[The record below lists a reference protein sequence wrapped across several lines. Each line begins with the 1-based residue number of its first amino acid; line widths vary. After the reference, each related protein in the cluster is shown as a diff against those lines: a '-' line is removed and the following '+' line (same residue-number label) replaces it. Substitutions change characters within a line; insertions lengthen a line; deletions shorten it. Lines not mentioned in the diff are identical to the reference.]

1 MYKHNP
7 VILAPTAQLALE
19 VPNVVAS
26 VEAEYGETVVEGT
39 VITLAHHTG
48 EWRKCPAPCNNP
60 AARGG
65 LDGRAGRILI
75 SHIDLDTVG
84 GILALRGEQPK
95 DPEFWAGA
103 EFVDVNGP
111 HNAYKLSGRV
121 QALLRAYWAWSQ
133 SQPRVRYTEVTD
145 VTDVVYRHMDFLWV
159 LLDGGAEAEAAIEA
173 GRVWADENQA
183 KTDALCIHETSL
195 VRAFVTRGVFCNA
208 SYYSKKLECAALAC
222 VAYDEEKGSVTL
234 SFADVRSLRG
244 MSAKAMVQEVWGP
257 DAGGHDGIA
266 GSPRGVAVT
275 KEEFLLLLRNVE
287 EDLAVL
293 G

>member
-1 MYKHNP
+1 MNHI
-7 VILAPTAQLALE
+7 ILAPTAQLAAQ
-19 VPNVVAS
+19 VTNVVAS
-26 VEAEYGETVVEGT
+26 VEAEYGDTVVKGS

-48 EWRKCPAPCNNP
+48 EWKKCPAPCNNP
-60 AARGG
+60 AAHGALGG
-65 LDGRAGRILI
+65 QEGNILV

-84 GILALRGEQPK
+84 GIMILLGMQPK

-103 EFVDVNGP
+103 EFVDLNGP
-111 HNAYKLSGRV
+111 HNVYKLSGRV

-145 VTDVVYRHMDFLWV
+145 VSDVVNSHMDFLWM

-183 KTDALCIHETSL
+183 KTDALCVHETPD
-195 VRAFVTRGVFCNA
+195 VRAFITHGVFCNA
-208 SYYSKKLECAALAC
+208 SYYSKNLDCAALAC

-234 SFADVRSLRG
+234 SFADVHSLRG

>member
-19 VPNVVAS
+19 VPNVIAS
-26 VEAEYGETVVEGT
+26 VEAEYGDTVVEGT

-48 EWRKCPAPCNNP
+48 EWKKSPAPCNNP

-103 EFVDVNGP
+103 EFVDLNGP

-145 VTDVVYRHMDFLWV
+145 VTDVVHHHMDFLWV
-159 LLDGGAEAEAAIEA
+159 LLDGGEEAEAAIKA
-173 GRVWADENQA
+173 GAEWASKVAET
-183 KTDALCIHETSL
+183 TDALCFHETPD
-195 VRAFVTRGVFCNA
+195 VRAFITDGVFCNA
-208 SYYSKKLECAALAC
+208 SYYSSKLGVAVKAC
-222 VAYDEEKGSVTL
+222 VAYDEGKGSVTL
-234 SFADVRSLRG
+234 SFADVSSLG
-244 MSAKAMVQEVWGP
+244 GLSAKTLVQEVWGEA
-257 DAGGHDGIA
+257 AGGHDGIA
-266 GSPRGVAVT
+266 GSPRGVRVT
-275 KEEFLLLLRNVE
+275 KEEFLLLLENVE
-287 EDLAVL
+287 RDLTVV

>member
-1 MYKHNP
+1 MNH
-7 VILAPTAQLALE
+7 VILAPTVQLALE
-19 VPNVVAS
+19 VTNIVAS
-26 VEAEYGETVVEGT
+26 VEAEYGDTVIEGS

-48 EWRKCPAPCNNP
+48 EWKKCPAPCNNP
-60 AARGG
+60 AARGALKG
-65 LDGRAGRILI
+65 HDGIILV

-84 GILALRGEQPK
+84 GIMALIGVQPE

-103 EFVDVNGP
+103 EFVDLNGP
-111 HNAYKLSGRV
+111 HNVYKLSGRV
-121 QALLRAYWAWSQ
+121 QSLLRAYWAWSQ
-133 SQPRVRYTEVTD
+133 SRPRVRYTEITD
-145 VTDVVYRHMDFLWV
+145 VADVVITHLDFLLM

-183 KTDALCIHETSL
+183 KTDALCVHETSL
-195 VRAFVTRGVFCNA
+195 ARAFITRGVFCNA

-234 SFADVRSLRG
+234 SFADVNSLQG
-244 MSAKAMVQEVWGP
+244 MSAKTLVQEVWGP

-287 EDLAVL
+287 EDLATL
-293 G
+293 R

>member
-7 VILAPTAQLALE
+7 VILAPTVALALE
-19 VPNVVAS
+19 VNNVVAS
-26 VEAEYGETVVEGT
+26 VEAEYGDTVVEGS

-48 EWRKCPAPCNNP
+48 EWKKCPAPCNNP
-60 AARGG
+60 AAHGA
-65 LDGRAGRILI
+65 LDGQEGSILI
-75 SHIDLDTVG
+75 SHTDLDTVG
-84 GILALRGEQPK
+84 GVMALRGDQPK

-103 EFVDVNGP
+103 EFIDLNGP
-111 HNAYKLSGRV
+111 HNVYKLSGRV

-133 SQPRVRYTEVTD
+133 NQPRTRYTEITD
-145 VTDVVYRHMDFLWV
+145 VTDVVNRHMDFLWV
-159 LLDGGAEAEAAIEA
+159 LLDGGAEAAIEA

-208 SYYSKKLECAALAC
+208 SYYSKKMECAALAC

-234 SFADVRSLRG
+234 SFADVNSLRG

-275 KEEFLLLLRNVE
+275 KEDFLLLLENVE
-287 EDLAVL
+287 RDLTVV